1 MNRDS
6 VSSSNLRSIGYDQQT
21 QTLEIEFVN
30 GWVYQ
35 YYGVTEHMHDEIM
48 RAPSKG
54 QFFSQYIRNFYPYSR
69 VA

>member
-1 MNRDS
+1 MNRGT

-21 QTLEIEFVN
+21 QTLEVEFVS

-35 YYGVTEHMHDEIM
+35 YYGVSEHMHDEIM
-48 RAPSKG
+48 RASSKG
-54 QFFSQYIRNFYPYSR
+54 QFFNQYIRNFYPYSR